1 MSDNV
6 NNKRIAK
13 NTFFLT
19 VRMIFVT
26 FVYIYTSRVIL
37 NALGVVDYG
46 IYNVIGGF
54 VSLFGFLNL
63 SLANGIQRF
72 YNYELGAKGSNA
84 ITPVYNAALII
95 QGTVAI
101 IVLLLL
107 ESIGL
112 WYLNFKMVIP
122 PDRLQTA
129 FWLFQFSVF
138 TSLLSIIQIPFQ
150 AAIMSYEK
158 MDFYAFVSIFD
169 VLVNLAVAL
178 FIPFVPYDKLLMYGL
193 LMMIR
198 ALLVFC
204 LYLGYS
210 KRKFAALKFDG
221 KLNSAMLKEM
231 LTFSGWNMFGTFG
244 GIVKD
249 QGFNMILNLFFGP
262 SINAA
267 KGIAT
272 QVAGAVQGFV
282 SNISIAV
289 RPQLTGSY
297 ASGDKIKAFHMM
309 YTLSKVSFVILY
321 LLSLPLMIEID
332 YILHLWLG
340 NAIPKNTG
348 AFIIISIILNYLG
361 SFSSSFS
368 AIIHSSGKLK
378 WYQIAGAICNIIVLP
393 VCYAFLHYG
402 YSPVFVYS
410 ITIFFVILNLIVT
423 LIILNRIESF
433 PVLNYIRKVLIPLI
447 VVVSSTVLFPM
458 IPNYFMSEGF
468 LRLIVVIMVSVVI
481 VSVSF
486 YLLGTDKSEKK
497 IIRVAFINVK
507 TRMRIK

>member
-1 MSDNV
+1 MSNNV
-6 NNKRIAK
+6 NNKRIAR

-19 VRMIFVT
+19 IRMVFVT
-26 FVYIYTSRVIL
+26 FVYIYTSRAIL
-37 NALGVVDYG
+37 NALGIIDYG

-84 ITPVYNAALII
+84 VTPVYNAALII
-95 QGTVAI
+95 QGAVAV
-101 IVLLLL
+101 IVVLLL

-122 PDRLQTA
+122 PDRFQTA

-169 VLVNLAVAL
+169 VLVNLAIAL
-178 FIPFVPYDKLLMYGL
+178 FIPFVSYDKLLMYGL
-193 LMMIR
+193 FMLVR
-198 ALLVFC
+198 ASLVFC

-210 KRKFAALKFDG
+210 KRKFAALKFNG
-221 KLNSAMLKEM
+221 KLNNTMLKEM
-231 LTFSGWNMFGTFG
+231 LTFSGWNMLGTFG

-262 SINAA
+262 AINAA
-267 KGIAT
+267 KGVAT

-309 YTLSKVSFVILY
+309 YTLSKISFVILY

-340 NAIPKNTG
+340 NAIPENTG
-348 AFIIISIILNYLG
+348 AFIIVSIVLNYLG
-361 SFSSSFS
+361 SFSTSFS

-378 WYQIAGAICNIIVLP
+378 WYQIVGAICNIIVLP
-393 VCYAFLHYG
+393 VCYIFLHYG

-410 ITIFFVILNLIVT
+410 ITIIFVIINLIAT
-423 LIILNRIESF
+423 LMILNRIENF
-433 PVLNYIRKVLIPLI
+433 PVLNYVRKVLTPLI
-447 VVVSSTVLFPM
+447 AVVISTVFFPM
-458 IPNYFMSEGF
+458 LPKYFMLEGF
-468 LRLIVVIMVSVVI
+468 LRLIVVII
-481 VSVSF
+481 VSTVTISASF
-486 YLLGTDKSEKK
+486 YLLGANESEKK
-497 IIRVAFINVK
+497 IISAAVINIK
-507 TRMRIK
+507 TKVRIK